1 VPDNADAALQL
12 AAEEIDVGER
22 LREIRR
28 TRRLT
33 LLEVA
38 EKAGVSESFLS
49 QVERGRSNASI
60 ASLQR
65 IAGALGYG
73 IGDLFGSGS
82 GRPQVLRKADRPALG
97 LGAIGTKFLL
107 TPPPFENVEIAVAEL
122 PPGASTGDEPY
133 VHGESEELVVV
144 ISGQVVVQVDDVQH
158 LLHPGDSIRYR
169 SSVPHRLAN
178 TGTEHAE
185 VLWVVSPPSY

>member
-1 VPDNADAALQL
+1 VPDSADAALQL
-12 AAEEIDVGER
+12 AAQEIDVGER
-22 LREIRR
+22 LREIRH

-65 IAGALGYG
+65 IAGVLGYG

-82 GRPQVLRKADRPALG
+82 GRPQIMRKADRPALA
-97 LGAIGTKFLL
+97 LGAIGTKYLL

-122 PPGASTGDEPY
+122 PPGGSTGDEAY

-144 ISGQVVVQVDDVQH
+144 IAGQVVVQVDGVSH
-158 LLHPGDSIRYR
+158 VLEAGDSIRYR
-169 SSVPHRLAN
+169 SSMPHRLAN
-178 TGTEHAE
+178 DSAEPAE

>member
-1 VPDNADAALQL
+1 VPDSADAALQL
-12 AAEEIDVGER
+12 VSKQVDVGER
-22 LREIRR
+22 LREIRH

-38 EKAGVSESFLS
+38 ERAGVSESFLS

-82 GRPQVLRKADRPALG
+82 ERPQIMRRADRPALA
-97 LGAIGTKFLL
+97 LGAIGTKYLL

-122 PPGASTGDEPY
+122 PPGGSTGDEPY
-133 VHGESEELVVV
+133 VHGDSEELVVV
-144 ISGQVVVQVDDVQH
+144 IYGQVVAQVDGVEH
-158 LLHPGDSIRYR
+158 MLHPGDSIRYR
-169 SSVPHRLAN
+169 SSAPHRLAN
-178 TGTEHAE
+178 VGKETAE